1 MFEMLWGKL
10 KGVKEGRQI
19 AYPMDR
25 HPSMAEARQIA
36 YSMDVNDY
44 VICPDRKQALRIYGF
59 IKRHKK
65 GKEQGDVM
73 TRSVM
78 HNGKEAIKVWRIR

>member
-1 MFEMLWGKL
+1 MFDILWGKL

-19 AYPMDR
+19 PYPLDR
-25 HPSMAEARQIA
+25 QPSMAEARQIA
-36 YSMDVNDY
+36 YEMDVNDY
-44 VICPDRKQALRIYGF
+44 VICPDRKQAQRIYGF
-59 IKRHKK
+59 IKRHRKSK
-65 GKEQGDVM
+65 LEGDVM